1 LKAYIKC
8 EKDTKDNY
16 LKKIE
21 PRRVR
26 MTKVR
31 GKAKNALHEG
41 KVFLNTHRLPLA
53 FL

>member
-1 LKAYIKC
+1 
-8 EKDTKDNY
+8 
-16 LKKIE
+16 
-21 PRRVR
+21 

-53 FL
+53 FVNHQIFVIR